1 MKVLFLANWY
11 PHRHDAM
18 EGLFIQKHAFAV
30 ASFADICVL
39 HMRPDANV
47 SSTETTIQDVQGVK
61 EIIIYHSPSI
71 NLLSLLKLGMSNVQT
86 HWGMPDIVHA
96 HVFSKC
102 TLLALL
108 IKLRYGIPYVITE
121 HWSGFLPQNNEYEEK
136 VPLLKRPLFIL
147 EARFANALLPVSN
160 MLAANMA
167 KHHLR
172 NAHTHILHNVVDDFF
187 FSSPLN
193 RGNGSPI
200 KTILHVSC
208 FDERAKNVMG
218 LLRGVKKTSLSRS
231 DFRLVLVGTGRDH
244 QQCVDY
250 AQQLEFPDG
259 MISFTGELPPTEVAQ
274 WMQKSD
280 FFLFFSNYENAP
292 VVLSECM
299 ASGLPVLTSNAGGIP
314 KMMNDTIGRMVSVG
328 DEDALASQNS
338 WMLDNFTRF
347 DKEKIRQAG
356 QAYSMSSV
364 ARQLKEVYTSVTR
377 TSKTKSRPTTTA

>member
-11 PHRHDAM
+11 PHRYDAM

-71 NLLSLLKLGMSNVQT
+71 NLLTLLKLGMSNVQT

-147 EARFANALLPVSN
+147 EARLANALLPVSN

-172 NAHTHILHNVVDDFF
+172 NSNTSILHNVVDDFF
-187 FSSPLN
+187 FSTPLHDN
-193 RGNGSPI
+193 TAPV

-208 FDERAKNVMG
+208 FDERAKNVRG
-218 LLRGVKKTSLSRS
+218 LLRAVKTASRSRS

-314 KMMNDTIGRMVSVG
+314 EMMNDAIGRMVPVG
-328 DEDALASQNS
+328 DEDALASQIS
-338 WMLDNFTRF
+338 WMLDHSTSF

-356 QAYSMSSV
+356 QSYSMSSV

-377 TSKTKSRPTTTA
+377 TSKTQSHPTTTA